1 MLGFRQRVS
10 MLSYNSRS
18 GHARNKK
25 AKSQSCNR
33 SIKNK
38 AGIVVLL
45 VICVNVIVLTG
56 ITNIQKAANTIKQ
69 ELFWSFPSNTT
80 NSRIIASVLVLLV
93 VVLILVVGG
102 DGADDTVIVAH
113 FGGPIIFRALR
124 AVRHFIALP
133 LLPRC
138 QSHLAVQRVLFLS
151 VFAP

>member
-1 MLGFRQRVS
+1 

-80 NSRIIASVLVLLV
+80 NSRIIASVLVLL
-93 VVLILVVGG
+93 LVVGG